1 MTAPDLAVVVI
12 TETEFEA
19 QTKAAVLR
27 DNGIDAV
34 VTNNAPS
41 WTGQVAISSSAVG
54 SSVLVRAPDLD
65 RAREI
70 LDRAI
75 ADSVDLDWD
84 EVDVGKREDD
94 LPLHRVRRMPLLAK
108 IAFALAAVI
117 LLGST
122 LLGLLALAL

>member
-1 MTAPDLAVVVI
+1 MTVPDLAVVAI

-27 DNGIDAV
+27 DNGIEAV

-41 WTGQVAISSSAVG
+41 WSGRVAISRGEVG
-54 SSVLVRAPDLD
+54 ASVLVRASDLS

-94 LPLHRVRRMPLLAK
+94 LPLHEVRRMPPLAK
-108 IAFALAAVI
+108 IARALAVAILILAAAAAVYS
-117 LLGST
+117 LL
-122 LLGLLALAL
+122 L